1 MRDKRFVTVHRGG
14 PLTIEHYRL
23 LIRWARE
30 CTGHVIQLIE
40 STIDN
45 RITHA
50 LLVAEEWEMGRA
62 TTGEAM
68 KASVD
73 AHAAA
78 RASSDPVTIAV
89 ARSAGQ
95 AVATAHMAD
104 HSLGAALYAL
114 KAVKHAGKSVDTEKL
129 WQKSRLPP
137 EIADLV
143 HDAMQEKE
151 NHFRI

>member
-1 MRDKRFVTVHRGG
+1 MRDERFVAVHRGG
-14 PLTIEHYRL
+14 ELSMEHHRL
-23 LIRWARE
+23 LIRWARQ
-30 CTGHVIQLIE
+30 CTGHVIPLIE
-40 STIDN
+40 GAIDY

-50 LLVAEEWEMGRA
+50 LLIAEEWETGRA
-62 TTGEAM
+62 TTGDAM

-78 RASSDPVTIAV
+78 RASSDPVMVAV

-114 KAVKHAGKSVDTEKL
+114 KATKNAGKSVETEKT
-129 WQKSRLPP
+129 WQIKNLPS

-143 HDAMQEKE
+143 LTAMQEKE
-151 NHFRI
+151 NHFRL

>member
-1 MRDKRFVTVHRGG
+1 MRDIQFVATHRGG
-14 PLTIEHYRL
+14 KLSEEHHRL
-23 LIRWARE
+23 LIRWARL
-30 CTGHVIQLIE
+30 CTGHVIPLIE
-40 STIDN
+40 GTIDN

-50 LLVAEEWEMGRA
+50 LLIAEEWETGRA
-62 TTGEAM
+62 TTGDAM

-78 RASSDPVTIAV
+78 RESSDPVTSAV

-114 KAVKHAGKSVDTEKL
+114 KAVKNAGKSIDAEKI
-129 WQKSRLPP
+129 WQNNLLPH

-143 HDAMQEKE
+143 HEAMQEKE
-151 NHFRI
+151 KHFRM